1 MTDYISIFEEFE
13 YLIKNYIIT
22 EEINDIAKTVL
33 KIKVNFIDD
42 TSLNIYE
49 SESYILDKYKYGY
62 QWMSK
67 YDELIHRWDNTPHHP
82 QISTFPHHQH
92 IGDEPNV
99 HPSEKM
105 TLYEV
110 MIFIQNTL

>member
-22 EEINDIAKTVL
+22 EEINDKSKFVL

-42 TSLNIYE
+42 TLLNIYE
-49 SESYILDKYKYGY
+49 SESYVLDKHKYGY

-67 YDELIHRWDNTPHHP
+67 YDELIHRWDNTPHYP

-92 IGDEPNV
+92 IGYELNV

-110 MIFIQNTL
+110 MIFIQNSL